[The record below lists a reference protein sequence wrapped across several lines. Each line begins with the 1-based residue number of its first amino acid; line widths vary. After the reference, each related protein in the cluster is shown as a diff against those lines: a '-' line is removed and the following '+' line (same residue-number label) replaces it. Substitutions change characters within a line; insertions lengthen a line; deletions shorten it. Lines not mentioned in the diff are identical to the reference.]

1 MAFKRESGNWIRYRE
16 LPSVVEVDFHLSGEE
31 RTPGMFGY
39 WEAMSQ
45 CHETALES
53 LKAAQ
58 EAGDGYVL
66 FTHGSSTSK
75 RGKMTERSMVR
86 SLMRSPEAT
95 PYIIR
100 SDCIQHD
107 SVFVAA
113 IRPLKLAEEL
123 EG

>member
-1 MAFKRESGNWIRYRE
+1 MAFKRESGNWTQYRK
-16 LPSVVEVDFHLSGEE
+16 LPSVVEVDFHLSEHGP
-31 RTPGMFGY
+31 RLPY
-39 WEAMSQ
+39 WEAMGQ
-45 CHETALES
+45 VHQTALES

-58 EAGDGYVL
+58 EAGNRYVL
-66 FTHGSSTSK
+66 FTHGWSTS
-75 RGKMTERSMVR
+75 RLGKTTARSEVR

-100 SDCIQHD
+100 RECIQHD

-113 IRPLKLAEEL
+113 IKLAEV

>member
-1 MAFKRESGNWIRYRE
+1 MATVFKRESGSWTQYRK
-16 LPSVVEVDFHLSGEE
+16 LPSVVEVDFHWSEHGPREL
-31 RTPGMFGY
+31 PY
-39 WEAMSQ
+39 WEAMGQ
-45 CHETALES
+45 VHQTALES

-58 EAGDGYVL
+58 ESGNRYVL
-66 FTHGSSTSK
+66 FRHGWSTS
-75 RGKMTERSMVR
+75 RLGKTTARSEVR

-100 SDCIQHD
+100 RECIQHD

-113 IRPLKLAEEL
+113 IKLAEGL